1 MTGVS
6 VTPRL
11 IYGGAV
17 LVALVSAAL
26 LAVTWVGF
34 IESDDLEY
42 ARSAALWLDAF
53 PHLGQSHWG
62 LRHLIVLPVAA
73 SFAVFGRG
81 EVALVLPT
89 ILYAAGI
96 IAMTGFCVRRIAG
109 SLAGVLA
116 ALLVATLPVFATGAS
131 IVYSDIP
138 EAFFVLA
145 SLWAYYFATQSRNA
159 TLFLLSG
166 IFAGCAFITRETTI
180 ALLALYLVLFLAAP
194 RRILDFVSM
203 AAGCLLIIGLDFAWL
218 WAASGDPLW
227 RMHISQRG
235 VAGDNPTLAH
245 FIVNSGGLDRHGVIV
260 APRAIQALLAIFVNQ
275 SMGLLAWAAVP
286 AAIALARRPRQEPS
300 AAAGTMFAGL
310 ALVWF
315 LVLSYAFLFMWIVPR
330 YQTVTMVALCV
341 PLAIWL
347 AGRIAAGARAPS
359 QRLSCWPCSAPA
371 PPCPWSPT
379 ANCSSANAASSP
391 SPASARARSVP
402 TPPRCVVRTGCWRS
416 PACAPRSQPAP
427 ASRMPYATSTRARA
441 APCQPIGPART
452 SRPAPPSCSRYPGNP
467 LSWARFWSASAS
479 SPSCPPASA
488 PSWTPRRWSPWGS
501 ACPDPWP
508 AIAATRTSSPSPQ
521 SIAAPARCP
530 RPDC

>member
-347 AGRIAAGARAPS
+347 AGRIAAGARALPALVMLALLGSGAALSMVADRELLFGERGLVAFARIS
-359 QRLSCWPCSAPA
+359 QGPIRTDPATLRGADWLLEVAGLRAKVTAGPCVPDALCYINPRPRRPLPADWTRQDIPPGATLLLEVSRQPTVMGQVLVRLGLLPLL
-371 PPCPWSPT
+371 
-379 ANCSSANAASSP
+379 
-391 SPASARARSVP
+391 PASVRAKLDP
-402 TPPRCVVRTGCWRS
+402 TPVVAMGIRL
-416 PACAPRSQPAP
+416 P
-427 ASRMPYATSTRARA
+427 
-441 APCQPIGPART
+441 
-452 SRPAPPSCSRYPGNP
+452 
-467 LSWARFWSASAS
+467 
-479 SPSCPPASA
+479 
-488 PSWTPRRWSPWGS
+488 
-501 ACPDPWP
+501 
-508 AIAATRTSSPSPQ
+508 
-521 SIAAPARCP
+521 
-530 RPDC
+530 

>member
-1 MTGVS
+1 MTGGQRAEA
-6 VTPRL
+6 T
-11 IYGGAV
+11 ITFGGPI
-17 LVALVSAAL
+17 LVALAFAAL
-26 LAVTWVGF
+26 LATTWVGF

-62 LRHLIVLPVAA
+62 LRHMIVLPVAA

-89 ILYAAGI
+89 VLYAAGFV
-96 IAMTGFCVRRIAG
+96 AMTGFCVRRVAG
-109 SLAGVLA
+109 TLAGYLA
-116 ALLVATLPVFATGAS
+116 ALLVATLPVLATGAS

-145 SLWAYYFATQSRNA
+145 SLWAYYFATQSGNA
-159 TLFLLSG
+159 RLFLLSG
-166 IFAGCAFITRETTI
+166 VLAGCAFITRETTL

-194 RRILDFVSM
+194 RRILDFVRM
-203 AAGCLLIIGLDFAWL
+203 AAGCLLVIGLDFAWL

-235 VAGDNPTLAH
+235 VAGDNPSLAH

-260 APRAIQALLAIFVNQ
+260 APRPIQALLAIFVNQ

-286 AAIALARRPRQEPS
+286 AAIALARRPRLEPGNT
-300 AAAGTMFAGL
+300 AGLLFGGL

-347 AGRIAAGARAPS
+347 AGRITAGAIPALIMLTLLGTGAA
-359 QRLSCWPCSAPA
+359 LSMVADRELLFGERGLVAFARIATGPVRTDPATLRGADWLLENEGLRSKVSAGPCEAGAFCYVNPRPRRPLPA
-371 PPCPWSPT
+371 DWIRQEVPT
-379 ANCSSANAASSP
+379 AATVLLE
-391 SPASARARSVP
+391 VP
-402 TPPRCVVRTGCWRS
+402 RRPTVMGQVLVRTGLLALMPSAIR
-416 PACAPRSQPAP
+416 AKLDPAP
-427 ASRMPYATSTRARA
+427 VVARGVRMP
-441 APCQPIGPART
+441 G
-452 SRPAPPSCSRYPGNP
+452 
-467 LSWARFWSASAS
+467 
-479 SPSCPPASA
+479 
-488 PSWTPRRWSPWGS
+488 
-501 ACPDPWP
+501 
-508 AIAATRTSSPSPQ
+508 
-521 SIAAPARCP
+521 
-530 RPDC
+530 